1 MLYPLNYII
10 KRGEVMNS
18 VVIVSAGKGSRMKA
32 DINKQFLKI
41 GDKEVIA
48 HTIDKFYNNKNIE
61 EIVIVIREDEK
72 EFFEENIINKY
83 GYENIKIA
91 FGGKERHDSVY
102 NGLKQVNKKCEIV
115 LIHDGA
121 RPFVTNEIIENSIEC
136 SKKHN
141 SAIVGVP
148 VKDTIKIVNEN
159 NNVVDTPNRSTLWSI
174 QTPQVFD
181 YSLIM
186 KAHEKAKEDKYYG
199 TDDSMLM
206 EYLGYNVKVVEGS
219 YNNIKITTPE
229 DLKIAEEILRE
240 N

>member
-1 MLYPLNYII
+1 
-10 KRGEVMNS
+10 MNS
-18 VVIVSAGKGSRMKA
+18 VVIVSAGRGSRMKA

-41 GDKEVIA
+41 RGKEVIA
-48 HTIDKFYNNKNIE
+48 HTIDKFYNNKNIG
-61 EIVIVIREDEK
+61 EIIIVVREDEK
-72 EFFEENIINKY
+72 EFFKANIIDKY
-83 GYENIKIA
+83 GYKNIKIA
-91 FGGKERHDSVY
+91 FGGQERQDSVY
-102 NGLKQVNKKCEIV
+102 NGLKVLDKNCEIV

-121 RPFVTNEIIENSIEC
+121 RPFVTDEIIEKSIKC
-136 SKKHN
+136 AQKYN
-141 SAIVGVP
+141 CAIVGVP

-159 NNVVDTPNRSTLWSI
+159 NDVCDTPNRNTLWSI

-186 KAHEKAKEDKYYG
+186 NAHEKAKADEYYG

-229 DLKIAEEILRE
+229 DLKIAEEILR
-240 N
+240 

>member
-1 MLYPLNYII
+1 
-10 KRGEVMNS
+10 MNS
-18 VVIVSAGKGSRMKA
+18 VVIVSAGRGSRMKS

-41 GDKEVIA
+41 GGKEVIA
-48 HTIDKFYNNKNIE
+48 HTVERFYNNKNIG
-61 EIVIVIREDEK
+61 EIIIVVREDEK
-72 EFFEENIINKY
+72 EFFQENIINKY
-83 GYENIKIA
+83 GYKNLKIA
-91 FGGKERHDSVY
+91 FGGKERQDSVY
-102 NGLKQVNKKCEIV
+102 NGLQEVDKNCSIV

-121 RPFVTNEIIENSIEC
+121 RPFVTNEIIEKSIKC
-136 SKKHN
+136 AQKYN
-141 SAIVGVP
+141 CAIVGIP

-159 NNVVDTPNRSTLWSI
+159 NDVCNTPNRNTLWSI

-186 KAHEKAKEDKYYG
+186 KAHEKAKNDKYYG

-219 YNNIKITTPE
+219 YDNIKITTPE
-229 DLKIAEEILRE
+229 DLKVAEEILRE

>member
-1 MLYPLNYII
+1 
-10 KRGEVMNS
+10 MNS
-18 VVIVSAGKGSRMKA
+18 VVIVSAGRGSRMKA

-48 HTIDKFYNNKNIE
+48 HTIDKFYNNENIG
-61 EIVIVIREDEK
+61 EIIIVVREDEK
-72 EFFEENIINKY
+72 EFFKENVIDKY
-83 GYENIKIA
+83 GYKNIKIA
-91 FGGKERHDSVY
+91 FGGKERQDSVY
-102 NGLKQVNKKCEIV
+102 NGLKALDKNCEIV

-121 RPFVTNEIIENSIEC
+121 RPFVTDEIIEKSIEC
-136 SKKHN
+136 AQKYN
-141 SAIVGVP
+141 CAIVGVP

-159 NNVVDTPNRSTLWSI
+159 NDVCDTPSRNKLWSI

-186 KAHEKAKEDKYYG
+186 KAHEKAKVDKYYG

-229 DLKIAEEILRE
+229 DLKIAEEILR
-240 N
+240 